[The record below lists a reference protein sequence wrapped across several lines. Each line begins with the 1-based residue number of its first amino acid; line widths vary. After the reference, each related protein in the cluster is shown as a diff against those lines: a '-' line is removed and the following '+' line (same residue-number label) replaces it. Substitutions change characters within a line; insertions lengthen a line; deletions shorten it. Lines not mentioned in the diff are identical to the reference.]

1 MTAEELVAIAD
12 FEAQAR
18 DFLNRGRAYLAAGHL
33 HQASEKGW
41 GAAAHMAKAVAVA
54 QGWPYDTHADFSL
67 VLNRA
72 TAATGEDRLRGLRAI
87 ANELHSNY
95 YRRKRHL
102 DAAEIGRDLESIAEL
117 LELLVPLARRPT
129 PAAPT

>member
-1 MTAEELVAIAD
+1 MATRDLVEVAD
-12 FEAQAR
+12 HAAQAR
-18 DFLNRGRAYLAAGHL
+18 EFLAKSREYLAEGAL

-54 QGWPYDTHADFSL
+54 QGWEYATHADFSV

-72 TAATGEDRLRGLRAI
+72 WQLTNEDRLRALRGI
-87 ANELHSNY
+87 ANDLHGNY

-102 DAAEIGRDLESIAEL
+102 DSAVIGEDIESVAEL
-117 LELLVPLARRPT
+117 VEILAPLT
-129 PAAPT
+129 DSPADD